1 MRRRLERHGL
11 WRGDRSELHVF
22 SRVQARGAD
31 QLATRKALMRDGGR
45 ARRASFSQLASPP
58 SMRHA
63 AAHGACAAVDAAE
76 LDEASARLERLA
88 RGAASEL
95 PAAYARAGRGGGRG
109 LGGGREEV
117 AAPPPR
123 PSSACAAGHAAR
135 AAAAAA
141 AAAGTSASR
150 AGQRLSSAC
159 LPSRRSSSVAA
170 LTQPTGGPAAAAAP
184 PSAAALAPADEAGA
198 PGRGAALLAWSSRR
212 EVERLQAALRVA
224 SGATL
229 THRAAARLE
238 AAERSDDD
246 AAAAAERHV
255 ARQKLAV
262 QQRAA
267 ANRALL
273 GAAKQPPRPVVVGS
287 HVGAAESEESSPES
301 LLRSLMATL
310 SAVSGDEDAGVPRP
324 RKAEAE
330 GTDPELE
337 LSICDATPSVTTTVF
352 Q

>member
-11 WRGDRSELHVF
+11 WHGDRSELHVF

-31 QLATRKALMRDGGR
+31 QLATRRALVRDGGR
-45 ARRASFSQLASPP
+45 ARRASCSQLASPA

-63 AAHGACAAVDAAE
+63 VAHGACAAVDAAE

-95 PAAYARAGRGGGRG
+95 PAAYARAGRGGGGG
-109 LGGGREEV
+109 LAGGRGEV

-123 PSSACAAGHAAR
+123 PSSACAASHAAR

-141 AAAGTSASR
+141 AVGTSDSR
-150 AGQRLSSAC
+150 AGQRPSSAC
-159 LPSRRSSSVAA
+159 TPSRRSSSVAA

-184 PSAAALAPADEAGA
+184 QSAAALAPADEAGA
-198 PGRGAALLAWSSRR
+198 PGRGAALLACSSRR
-212 EVERLQAALRVA
+212 EVEGLQVALRVA

-238 AAERSDDD
+238 AAERSDAD

-267 ANRALL
+267 ATRALL
-273 GAAKQPPRPVVVGS
+273 GVAKPPPRPVVVGS
-287 HVGAAESEESSPES
+287 HASAAASEESSPES
-301 LLRSLMATL
+301 LLRALMATL
-310 SAVSGDEDAGVPRP
+310 SAVSGDGDAGVPRP
-324 RKAEAE
+324 REAEAE

-337 LSICDATPSVTTTVF
+337 VSICDATPSVTTTVF